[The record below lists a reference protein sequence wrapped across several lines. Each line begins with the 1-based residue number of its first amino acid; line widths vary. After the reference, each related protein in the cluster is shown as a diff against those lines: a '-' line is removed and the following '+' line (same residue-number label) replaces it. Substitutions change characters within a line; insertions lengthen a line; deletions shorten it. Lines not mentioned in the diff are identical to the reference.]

1 MGVNIFA
8 PVNSAND
15 ADFMVKF
22 ANAKAKGRFD
32 WCDKFEG
39 PGGCILSLEAALAF
53 TEEEAP
59 WWVLIKGRMVK
70 IRGRKH
76 WQQLLWNSGCQHVI
90 FLKARL

>member
-8 PVNSAND
+8 PVNSEHD
-15 ADFMVKF
+15 ADAMVEF

-39 PGGCILSLEAALAF
+39 PGGCCLSIIDALAF
-53 TEEEAP
+53 SEKEAP
-59 WWVLIKGRMVK
+59 WWVLTKGKMVK
-70 IRGRKH
+70 TKTRRQ
-76 WQQLLWNSGCQHVI
+76 WQRLLIDSGCHHVI